1 MIADWQTLPLTNP
14 IAIFLLVLLVIL
26 GAPFLN
32 KLKIP
37 HIVGLILAG
46 VLLGPF
52 GLHVLENDKSFELF
66 GKVGILYI
74 MFLAGLEIDLNTLK
88 KNSTKGIIFGAYTF
102 LIPMVLGTLTSFYLL
117 HFNWT
122 TSILLASMYA
132 SHTLIAYPIVSRMG
146 ISRSRSISI
155 TVSGTIITV
164 TLALLILA
172 IIVAL
177 ESNQINTAF
186 WIRLGVSY
194 CIFVFVLFFLFPKI
208 ARFFLT
214 RYSDSILQY
223 IFVLALVF
231 AASLLAQVLG
241 IEGVLGAF
249 FAGLILNRLIPNVS
263 PLMNR
268 IEFIGNAI
276 FIPFF
281 LISIGMMVDI
291 RSFFVGFETLL
302 VAVVM
307 SVVATVAKWLAAFV
321 TQKQCYLSSTEGN
334 LIFGLSNGQ
343 AAATLAAVTIG
354 YNIGLFNDAVLN
366 GTIVMILVT
375 CAISSIVTERAA
387 RKLAVEEAKTEKSF
401 RSDLPE
407 RILIPI
413 SNPETMPQ
421 LVEIG
426 NLIKR
431 PNNVKAL
438 FALNIEAM
446 NDENIVGEKLLE
458 SACKLAA
465 ATDNEMVAIQ
475 KNDMNV
481 ANSILETMSEQNI
494 SDLVMGVHAINNVYS
509 PTIEHIIAKS
519 NENIILCGTPQ
530 PLNKVKRL
538 VVVVPS
544 SAELEEGFELW
555 FERVKNFT
563 TQLGGKLLFFAD
575 KSTTEALK
583 TFCASY
589 KTLNVKFSELEH
601 WEDFLILTKD
611 VKKNDALAIVLA
623 RRATLS
629 YQPLMGKV
637 PYYINKYFANNN
649 FMLIFPKQSNSF
661 ETTGKLFN
669 PLYFK

>member
-177 ESNQINTAF
+177 ESSQINTAF

-321 TQKQCYLSSTEGN
+321 TQKQCHLSSTEGN

-446 NDENIVGEKLLE
+446 NDENVVGGKLLE
-458 SACKLAA
+458 NACKLAA

-544 SAELEEGFELW
+544 NAELEEGFELW
-555 FERVKNFT
+555 FERVKNFI

-583 TFCASY
+583 TLCASY

-649 FMLIFPKQSNSF
+649 FMLIFPKQSNSY

>member
-1 MIADWQTLPLTNP
+1 M
-14 IAIFLLVLLVIL
+14 
-26 GAPFLN
+26 
-32 KLKIP
+32 
-37 HIVGLILAG
+37 
-46 VLLGPF
+46 
-52 GLHVLENDKSFELF
+52 
-66 GKVGILYI
+66 
-74 MFLAGLEIDLNTLK
+74 
-88 KNSTKGIIFGAYTF
+88 
-102 LIPMVLGTLTSFYLL
+102 
-117 HFNWT
+117 
-122 TSILLASMYA
+122 
-132 SHTLIAYPIVSRMG
+132 
-146 ISRSRSISI
+146 
-155 TVSGTIITV
+155 
-164 TLALLILA
+164 
-172 IIVAL
+172 
-177 ESNQINTAF
+177 
-186 WIRLGVSY
+186 
-194 CIFVFVLFFLFPKI
+194 
-208 ARFFLT
+208 
-214 RYSDSILQY
+214 
-223 IFVLALVF
+223 
-231 AASLLAQVLG
+231 
-241 IEGVLGAF
+241 
-249 FAGLILNRLIPNVS
+249 
-263 PLMNR
+263 
-268 IEFIGNAI
+268 
-276 FIPFF
+276 
-281 LISIGMMVDI
+281 
-291 RSFFVGFETLL
+291 
-302 VAVVM
+302 
-307 SVVATVAKWLAAFV
+307 VATVAKWLAAFV
-321 TQKQCYLSSTEGN
+321 TQKQCHLSSTEGN

-446 NDENIVGEKLLE
+446 NDENVVGGKLLE
-458 SACKLAA
+458 NACKLAA

-544 SAELEEGFELW
+544 NAELEEGFELW

-583 TFCASY
+583 TLCASY

-601 WEDFLILTKD
+601 WEDFLILTKE